1 MIKIRYAD
9 LPEGLHVRIEARGQ
23 RAVIYLRPGLSG
35 AQRREALRKVRRT
48 ARLAAGPRL
57 SGSGITLAAAMDTAK
72 STARNG
78 TAAVRCHPAGSLFLT
93 ALLASAVVCYMLF
106 VSVSIQLIPA
116 PPAAGGRPAVRVG
129 GSPSPQARPHS
140 AAGPSGQQ
148 LSGPAATSSP
158 KGAVSPGTSASTSA
172 SASASASAS
181 TLRPGPARLAASP
194 VPLRTVSPAPV
205 PSRSPTGA
213 APSPSA
219 SASDP
224 GGLCVHVGPLG
235 VCLSV

>member
-1 MIKIRYAD
+1 VIKIRYAD

-35 AQRREALRKVRRT
+35 AQRREALRQVRRT

-57 SGSGITLAAAMDTAK
+57 SASGVALAAAMDTAK

-78 TAAVRCHPAGSLFLT
+78 SAAVRCHPAGSLFLT

-116 PPAAGGRPAVRVG
+116 PPDAGGRPAVRVG
-129 GSPSPQARPHS
+129 GTPSPHGGPHR
-140 AAGPSGQQ
+140 AAGPSGHR

-158 KGAVSPGTSASTSA
+158 RGAASPG
-172 SASASASAS
+172 ASASASAS
-181 TLRPGPARLAASP
+181 TPKPGPARLAASP
-194 VPLRTVSPAPV
+194 VPPRSVSPAPV

-219 SASDP
+219 AARDP
-224 GGLCVHVGPLG
+224 GGVCVHVGPLG

>member
-1 MIKIRYAD
+1 VIKIRYAD
-9 LPEGLHVRIEARGQ
+9 LPEGLHVRIEAHGQ

-48 ARLAAGPRL
+48 ARLATGPRL
-57 SGSGITLAAAMDTAK
+57 SASGVALAAARDTAK
-72 STARNG
+72 STVRNG
-78 TAAVRCHPAGSLFLT
+78 SAAVRCHPAGSLFLT
-93 ALLASAVVCYMLF
+93 AFLASAVVCYMLF

-116 PPAAGGRPAVRVG
+116 PPDAGGRPAVRVG
-129 GSPSPQARPHS
+129 GTPSPRGGPRRP
-140 AAGPSGQQ
+140 AGPSDQQ
-148 LSGPAATSSP
+148 LSGPAVTSSP
-158 KGAVSPGTSASTSA
+158 KSAASPG
-172 SASASASAS
+172 ASASASAS
-181 TLRPGPARLAASP
+181 TPKPGPARLAASP
-194 VPLRTVSPAPV
+194 VPLRTASPAPV

-224 GGLCVHVGPLG
+224 GGVCVHVGPLG

>member
-1 MIKIRYAD
+1 VIKIRYAD

-78 TAAVRCHPAGSLFLT
+78 TAAVRYHPAGSLFLT

-158 KGAVSPGTSASTSA
+158 KGAASPGT
-172 SASASASAS
+172 SASASAS